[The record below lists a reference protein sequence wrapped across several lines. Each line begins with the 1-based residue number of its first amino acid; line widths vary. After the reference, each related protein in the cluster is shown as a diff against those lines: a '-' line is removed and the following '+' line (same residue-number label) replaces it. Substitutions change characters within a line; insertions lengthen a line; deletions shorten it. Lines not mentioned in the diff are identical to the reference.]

1 MAFRTLLGS
10 FLREA
15 RVVKARELP
24 LPTDPTALPLFTWSR
39 SRASTSQSRFLSE
52 KGLDALCKSAS
63 RLDRKTRRNGRYRI
77 ASATEAAQTQYL
89 APRKVAATF
98 GTSSASSPQR
108 LIYPVKNCPTIEQ
121 CLGHSVCSF
130 KELAE
135 KLRAGEC
142 HQDWTVKHHGVKMHF
157 KDL

>member
-1 MAFRTLLGS
+1 MSRLVSCRFQLI
-10 FLREA
+10 
-15 RVVKARELP
+15 P
-24 LPTDPTALPLFTWSR
+24 QPSR
-39 SRASTSQSRFLSE
+39 SSHGVDQEPQRAKSRFLSE

-121 CLGHSVCSF
+121 CLGHSVRSF

-142 HQDWTVKHHGVKMHF
+142 HQDWSTVRDHGIKMRFKVTTCKHQGF
-157 KDL
+157 LQTARL